1 MSLSSNPNSYAGDRK
16 DKGQSGDASLNT
28 LLNANNLDS
37 YVLPSALS
45 VTVARSHKKS
55 YAVAESYQKGEGA
68 AASST
73 VSFVLTPGADYVYGP
88 DSYFTFDFKHSK
100 NTSTNVGGWFGQY
113 GSVLNI
119 FKSIRLTHAS
129 GTEIEYIDN
138 LNLLNT
144 FKLQYDRDE
153 TYRATDG
160 TGFGSSYS
168 QPSKRRNT
176 ANRTEFKTGPVV
188 KSSANRTDVHLRGT
202 YPKGKYQVSS
212 AEATANTEKEV
223 TFQGDAPTG
232 IYTILENAE
241 TTHKF
246 CVPLSMLSEF
256 FNSDKLLPPYV
267 LAGMRIEL
275 ELENP
280 LMSTQGI
287 NFDTDAD
294 VTCATDTLHTISGL
308 NMQLDSHTLTDSV
321 AKALSRMSA
330 NEGLDIHFPSWFHDR
345 HSLTTDSST
354 INITKALSRVED
366 ICLVPRLDTQI
377 ASGSMGAL
385 PSLQAKPYAATGTTW
400 QISIGSM
407 FFPSH
412 PVASPHE
419 SYRLALQGRR
429 HMCRV
434 PYLDYAEE
442 GLGVMRGA
450 LERSQILNG
459 SGIAISATRGAT
471 VAVNM
476 TTASNTTIDLFV
488 RHTKLV
494 SVFLDNVVVRT

>member
-16 DKGQSGDASLNT
+16 DGGQSGDASLNT

-55 YAVAESYQKGEGA
+55 YSVADTYAVGTGA
-68 AASST
+68 TSSST

-88 DSYFTFDFKHSK
+88 DSYFTFDLTHTVNEADTDS
-100 NTSTNVGGWFGQY
+100 WFGQY

-129 GTEIEYIDN
+129 GTEIEYINN
-138 LNLLNT
+138 LNLLNY

-160 TGFGSSYS
+160 SGFGATYTNGSS
-168 QPSKRRNT
+168 RRINREGG
-176 ANRTEFKTGPVV
+176 ANDVDV
-188 KSSANRTDVHLRGT
+188 KGTPDGLNLRGSF
-202 YPKGKYQVSS
+202 PS
-212 AEATANTEKEV
+212 ATVTLSTGAAASTDTVKFTGNAPNSYFTVLKEV
-223 TFQGDAPTG
+223 GTAA
-232 IYTILENAE
+232 N
-241 TTHKF
+241 KSRF

-280 LMSTQGI
+280 SISTQSFNNTTG
-287 NFDTDAD
+287 NDSKLQA
-294 VTCATDTLHTISGL
+294 ATTHTLSDL

-330 NEGLDIHFPSWFHDR
+330 NEGLDLHFPSYFHDR
-345 HSLTTDSST
+345 HALASASST
-354 INITKALSRVED
+354 INVTKALSRVED
-366 ICLVPRLDTQI
+366 ICLIPRLKANFDGKF
-377 ASGSMGAL
+377 ADVSPKDSFA
-385 PSLQAKPYAATGTTW
+385 AVPYATTTKW

-412 PVASPHE
+412 PVRSAHD

-434 PYLDYAEE
+434 PFLEYSTE
-442 GLGVMRGA
+442 GLGIMRGA

-459 SGIAISATRGAT
+459 SGIAVSATRGANINVELEDNT
-471 VAVNM
+471 VTAV
-476 TTASNTTIDLFV
+476 DLFV
-488 RHTKLV
+488 RHTMLV

>member
-16 DKGQSGDASLNT
+16 DKGQSSDASLNT

-55 YAVAESYQKGEGA
+55 YAVATTYDVGTLGTN
-68 AASST
+68 SST

-88 DSYFTFDFKHSK
+88 DSYFTFNFAHSA
-100 NTSTNVGGWFGQY
+100 NTASTDAWFGQY
-113 GSVLNI
+113 GSILNI

-144 FKLQYDRDE
+144 YKLQYDRDD
-153 TYRATDG
+153 TYRVVDG
-160 TGFGSSYS
+160 SGFGATHSHMTTQRTYNDKAATGTDFKYSSG
-168 QPSKRRNT
+168 
-176 ANRTEFKTGPVV
+176 RT
-188 KSSANRTDVHLRGT
+188 NLHLRGAVAAT
-202 YPKGKYQVSS
+202 QPGGVYTVLPEAGK
-212 AEATANTEKEV
+212 
-223 TFQGDAPTG
+223 
-232 IYTILENAE
+232 
-241 TTHKF
+241 THKF
-246 CVPLSMLSEF
+246 AVPLSMLSEF
-256 FNSDKLLPPYV
+256 FNSDKLLPPYI

-275 ELENP
+275 ELETP
-280 LMSTQGI
+280 AVSTQSFTPADGKEGTI
-287 NFDTDAD
+287 KADT
-294 VTCATDTLHTISGL
+294 THTISGL

-345 HSLTTDSST
+345 HALGST
-354 INITKALSRVED
+354 SATVNITKALSRVED
-366 ICLVPRLDTQI
+366 ICLIPRTTGSI
-377 ASGSMGAL
+377 AAGGKA
-385 PSLQAKPYAATGTTW
+385 SLEAIPYVEGTTW

-412 PVASPHE
+412 PVQSAWDA
-419 SYRLALQGRR
+419 YRLAMQGRR
-429 HMCRV
+429 HMCRI
-434 PYLDYAEE
+434 PFYQFAEE

-471 VAVNM
+471 VNVNM
-476 TTASNTTIDLFV
+476 AAAATTTVDLFV